1 MRKERHSIKT
11 FTNNFKKSELA
22 MNQIGFYRD
31 DNYDLKVQGL
41 KISSLAEKYGTPL
54 FVYDSGL
61 MRESYDIFLDTIKE
75 VQGNIHY
82 AVKANDAL
90 SIISYF
96 AKLGCGADIVSIGE
110 FEKCVAAGMPPQKI
124 IFSGVGK
131 DNNEIEF
138 ALKNNVLQF
147 NIESE
152 EELNDISK
160 IASRLKLTANI
171 CLRVNPD
178 IAPKTHK
185 KISTGEKETKF
196 GIDLQNVEPIYKK
209 LHQLDYIN
217 PVGLGVHIGSQI
229 FNFNF
234 FHKAYLDLKNLADD
248 LRLRGYTVPALDLGG
263 GIGINYNKNLKPD
276 FSNYKKIIL
285 DLFENTDYQLSFE
298 PGRSLIAE
306 AGVLITKVIRNKKT
320 KDKHFIVVDAA
331 MNNLIRP
338 TLYDA
343 YHRIETVKKTGNV
356 KIVADIVGPI
366 CETGDFLALDRK
378 INKVN
383 SNDLLAIRTTGAY
396 ASVMKSN
403 YNARKDAIE
412 VMVYNKKDFQIKK
425 NETIRDIISK
435 EKIIVFD

>member
-1 MRKERHSIKT
+1 
-11 FTNNFKKSELA
+11 

-31 DNYDLKVQGL
+31 ENNDLNVQGI

-54 FVYDSGL
+54 YIYDAGL
-61 MRESYDIFLDTIKE
+61 MKERYDTFLDTVKD
-75 VQGNIHY
+75 VKGNIHY

-96 AKLGCGADIVSIGE
+96 AKLGCGADIVSTGE
-110 FEKCVAAGMPPQKI
+110 FEKCIAAGMSPQKI

-131 DNNEIEF
+131 DKNEIEF
-138 ALKNNVLQF
+138 TLKNGVSQF

-152 EELNDISK
+152 EELNDVSK
-160 IASRLKLTANI
+160 IAANLKLTANI

-196 GIDLQNVEPIYKK
+196 GIDFQYVKSIYKR
-209 LHQLDYIN
+209 LHELEYIN
-217 PVGLGVHIGSQI
+217 PIGLGVHIGSQI
-229 FNFNF
+229 FDFSF
-234 FHKAYLDLKNLADD
+234 FYKAYLNLKNLADD
-248 LRLRGYTVPALDLGG
+248 LKSNGYKVPTLDLGG
-263 GIGINYNKNLKPD
+263 GIGIHYDSTLKPD
-276 FSNYKKIIL
+276 FGTYKRIIL
-285 DLFENTDYQLSFE
+285 DLFNGTDYKLSFE

-320 KDKHFIVVDAA
+320 KDKNFIIVDAA

-338 TLYDA
+338 TLYES
-343 YHRIETVKKTGNV
+343 YHKIEAVQKTNGLE
-356 KIVADIVGPI
+356 ILADIVGPI
-366 CETGDFLALDRK
+366 CETGDYLALDRK
-378 INKVN
+378 INQVN

-396 ASVMKSN
+396 SSVMRSN

-412 VMVYNKKDFQIKK
+412 VMIYNEKDFQIKK
-425 NETIRDIISK
+425 NETIKDIISK
-435 EKIIVFD
+435 EKIIAFN